1 MTMTCLTATRTSS
14 TWCLHLALCGGAV
27 VELLTGL
34 SHSGSPDIQ
43 AKIRHVIEQGHID
56 LEEFKGVR

>member
-1 MTMTCLTATRTSS
+1 MR
-14 TWCLHLALCGGAV
+14 V